1 MGLDRIIFM
10 MCSALTHS
18 IHSQSKTLLS
28 HLDFILE
35 TSILQSL
42 LYSMLVLYAEMEF
55 MKKGFCG
62 QSHLENTGLNKV
74 KIGFLDA
81 GLFRR
86 WCKLPRGTECAV
98 YPVLMWPQPP
108 APRMH
113 SGCICRTHF
122 GERFLSRGKEYWD
135 GPGPVVGRCCSVQ
148 CAGKTGRK
156 RAWRQE
162 NTQHLLSPSYVAGIV
177 PDPRNEAK
185 SLPSGADSSRWETWS
200 KSGGGLKASGGVV
213 LE

>member
-1 MGLDRIIFM
+1 M

-18 IHSQSKTLLS
+18 IHSQSKTLLG

-55 MKKGFCG
+55 VKKGVCG

-74 KIGFLDA
+74 KIGFLDR

-86 WCKLPRGTECAV
+86 WCKLPRETECAV
-98 YPVLMWPQPP
+98 YPVLMWPQSP
-108 APRMH
+108 APRIF
-113 SGCICRTHF
+113 SGCIFRTHC

-135 GPGPVVGRCCSVQ
+135 GPGPVVGRCCSAQ

-162 NTQHLLSPSYVAGIV
+162 NYSAFTEPFLCARHCARPQ
-177 PDPRNEAK
+177 K
-185 SLPSGADSSRWETWS
+185 WS
-200 KSGGGLKASGGVV
+200 KIRALTSRQLKRGDLEQVRGRAKGLRWRGVRI
-213 LE
+213 ERNRQI